1 MRGLKKMIEYLIPT
15 MYQRSIYDINYN
27 KLKDNGIKCLLF
39 DLDNTC
45 IGYHDNNPSVELKNL
60 FLNLTNMDF
69 RVILFSN
76 SPSKRLNYFS
86 TLNIEL
92 HPSSKKP
99 FKKCFQKILEKY
111 QYKTKEVYIIGDQ
124 LFTDILGANRV
135 GINSCLV
142 DPLTDD
148 DLIFTKISRGG
159 EALVYREFAKKK
171 ILKRGKYYE

>member
-1 MRGLKKMIEYLIPT
+1 MRGLEKIMRYLIPT
-15 MYQRSIYDINYN
+15 MYQKSIYDINYN

-45 IGYHDNNPSVELKNL
+45 VGYHDNNPTKELKEL

-69 RVILFSN
+69 KVILFSN
-76 SPSKRLNYFS
+76 SPSKILNYFS
-86 TLNIEL
+86 TLDIEL

-99 FKKCFQKILEKY
+99 FKKSFQGILEKY
-111 QYKTKEVYIIGDQ
+111 QYQAKEVYIIGDQ

-159 EALVYREFAKKK
+159 EALVYNEFARKK